1 MSLYV
6 HLLTYLSFRICVRPS
21 VLVVYS
27 VFLQMSWF
35 SCLDILHMVCLSDIR
50 LHSPSNWSSLD
61 MLCRLFI
68 RMNMAPSIRLSENI
82 LFSVRPVVQ
91 MAMYGLSFCMKTDD
105 KLIIRFMV
113 WVIVFKLNTEYC
125 AHYAVGPSA
134 GPSVRLPVCPSVRLF
149 VFLHMSS
156 YNVHAIVFICHGT
169 AFPIQ

>member
-6 HLLTYLSFRICVRPS
+6 HILTYLSFRICVRPS

-68 RMNMAPSIRLSENI
+68 RMNMAPSIRLSEKI
-82 LFSVRPVVQ
+82 FFSVRPVVQ
-91 MAMYGLSFCMKTDD
+91 MSMYGLSFCMKTDD

-113 WVIVFKLNTEYC
+113 WVIVFL
-125 AHYAVGPSA
+125 AHIYRILCTLCSR
-134 GPSVRLPVCPSVRLF
+134 SIRWPVCPSARLS
-149 VFLHMSS
+149 VCPSVCISPH
-156 YNVHAIVFICHGT
+156 V
-169 AFPIQ
+169 